1 MSNPYPTLKASD
13 LTLYGKVR
21 RTHGYQGELL
31 VTLASPSYE
40 EILPE
45 FLFPVIDEIP
55 IPYRVEQVR
64 GSIEQL
70 ILKLQELHNLCDAE
84 PFVGC
89 DLLILKEELPEEDE
103 SDSSK
108 IIGYTL
114 LHKRGEIIG
123 EIVAIDN
130 TTANILLL
138 VELETNHKQ
147 VPIPLTS
154 EWLISLDDPNKQL
167 TLDFPKELLQL

>member
-13 LTLYGKVR
+13 LTPYGKVR

-31 VTLASPSYE
+31 VTLASPSYG

-45 FLFPVIDEIP
+45 FLFAVIDEIP
-55 IPYRVEQVR
+55 IPYRVEQIR

-70 ILKLQELHNLCDAE
+70 ILKLQELHNLCDAK

-103 SDSSK
+103 SDGSK

-114 LHKRGEIIG
+114 LHKNREIIG

-147 VPIPLTS
+147 IPIPLTS
-154 EWLISLDDPNKQL
+154 QWLISLDDQNKQL
-167 TLDFPKELLQL
+167 ILDFPKELLQL

>member
-13 LTLYGKVR
+13 LTPYGKVR
-21 RTHGYQGELL
+21 RTHGYQGELI

-45 FLFPVIDEIP
+45 FLFAVIDEIP
-55 IPYRVEQVR
+55 IPYRVEQIR

-70 ILKLQELHNLCDAE
+70 ILKLQELHNLCDAK

-89 DLLILKEELPEEDE
+89 DLLILKKELPEEDE
-103 SDSSK
+103 SDGSQ

-114 LHKRGEIIG
+114 LHKNREIIG

-147 VPIPLTS
+147 IPIPLTS
-154 EWLISLDDPNKQL
+154 QWLISLDDQNKQL
-167 TLDFPKELLQL
+167 ILDFPKELLQL